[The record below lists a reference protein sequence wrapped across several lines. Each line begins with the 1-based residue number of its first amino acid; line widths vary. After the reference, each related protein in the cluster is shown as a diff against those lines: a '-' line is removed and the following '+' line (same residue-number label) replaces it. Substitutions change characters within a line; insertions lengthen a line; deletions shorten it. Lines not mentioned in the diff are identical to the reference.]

1 MHKDVPEYYL
11 SLKDHGV
18 FTRYYTYQA
27 QAGKQ
32 LPIWVY
38 DKYILPYIQ

>member
-1 MHKDVPEYYL
+1 MEQPIPEFYL
-11 SLKDHGV
+11 PLKDHDV
-18 FTRYYTYQA
+18 FIRYYTYQC

-38 DKYILPYIQ
+38 DKYILPYIR